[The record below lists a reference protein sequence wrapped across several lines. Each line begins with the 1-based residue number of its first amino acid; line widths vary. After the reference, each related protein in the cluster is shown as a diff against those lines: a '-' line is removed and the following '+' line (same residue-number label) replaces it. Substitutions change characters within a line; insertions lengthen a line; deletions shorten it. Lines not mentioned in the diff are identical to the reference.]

1 MRPFIDQIFILENG
15 PDLKMQMAFILVNDV
30 LD

>member
-1 MRPFIDQIFILENG
+1 MRPDQIFILENG